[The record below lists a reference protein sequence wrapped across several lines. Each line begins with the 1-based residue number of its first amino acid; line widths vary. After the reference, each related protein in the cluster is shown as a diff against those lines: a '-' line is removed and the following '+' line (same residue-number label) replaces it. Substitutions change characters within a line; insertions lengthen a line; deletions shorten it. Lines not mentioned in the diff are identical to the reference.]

1 MLSKHSIFLHFYQS
15 NVISFWQECIQDVGG
30 QDKIRPLWRHYYA
43 GTQALIFVVDSNDR
57 DRIEEA
63 RQELLRI
70 INDREM
76 KDSILLVFANKNDLP
91 NVMDSTEITEKLG
104 LHKLR
109 DRTWHVQPSCAISG
123 DGLIEGL
130 TWLTSQI
137 K

>member
-1 MLSKHSIFLHFYQS
+1 M
-15 NVISFWQECIQDVGG
+15 GG